1 MYCTWKNIKS
11 QIIKK
16 YLKKLAP
23 TWNKDFE
30 LIDGSYSVSDI
41 QEYFE
46 YILKEYRKNIND
58 NNPTIRISKNHV

>member
-11 QIIKK
+11 QIITKD
-16 YLKKLAP
+16 LKKLAP
-23 TWNKDFE
+23 SWNKDFE

>member
-1 MYCTWKNIKS
+1 MYCIWKNIKS
-11 QIIKK
+11 QIITKD
-16 YLKKLAP
+16 LKKLAP